1 MRELNSKEIQLVSGG
16 ALFLAPV
23 VVKTI
28 AWAGATV
35 GAAVGGHYAYE
46 FVSNS

>member
-1 MRELNSKEIQLVSGG
+1 MQVLDEKEIQQVSGG
-16 ALFLAPV
+16 GFFLAPA
-23 VVKTI
+23 VVKVV

-46 FVSNS
+46 FVSDS